1 MKTVSI
7 NGRDFSKVV
16 LGTNA
21 IYGRSHFS
29 DARSKEY
36 EKRCTDEYVALLIET
51 CVRSGVNAVE
61 SSANENIQRIIS
73 DLRRKLSQPIRF
85 IGNTRKDATSAMG
98 HGEKFRYLIENES
111 DICVVHA
118 QFVDRPRRENEIK
131 GLQKLIRDIHAAGLI
146 AGISTH
152 RISTVEFCEERDYG
166 VDVYLFPLNELGFVY
181 PGYEGKET
189 VAERIETIKNT
200 PKPFV
205 LMKTLGAGRIPPDAG
220 LRFALENSKD
230 SDIITLGLASIEEAE
245 ESLSIVRDY
254 FGERNLQI
262 DC

>member
-7 NGRDFSKVV
+7 NGKSFSKVV

-29 DARSKEY
+29 DARSMEY
-36 EKRCTDEYVALLIET
+36 EKRCTDEYITLLIET
-51 CVRSGVNAVE
+51 CLGFGVNAVE
-61 SSANENIQRIIS
+61 SNATERIHRIIS
-73 DLRRKLSQPIRF
+73 DLRRKLSQPIWL
-85 IGNTRKDATSAMG
+85 IGNTRKDAASMLG
-98 HGEKFRYLIENES
+98 HSENFRYLIENES
-111 DICVVHA
+111 DICVVHS
-118 QFVDRPRRENEIK
+118 QFVDRPRRDNEIR
-131 GLQKLIRDIHAAGLI
+131 GLQKLIHHIHAAGLI

-152 RISTVEFCEERDYG
+152 RISTVELCEEQDYG

-181 PGYEGKET
+181 PGYDGKET
-189 VAERIETIKNT
+189 VAERIQTINNT

-205 LMKTLGAGRIPPDAG
+205 LMKTLGAGRIPPDEG

-230 SDIITLGLASIEEAE
+230 TDIITLGLGSIEEAE
-245 ESLSIVRDY
+245 ESLSIVCDY
-254 FGERNLQI
+254 LGERKRRS